1 LKSNLIIPVKP
12 GLKRLLTGLTGILSL
27 CEEKGEILP
36 QQIIVAQPCPLS
48 AERPFSKQQVKNR
61 SQKRYKNDNN
71 QPEALS
77 LQIYESAPV
86 FDNIINRDDIKNEN
100 YQ

>member
-12 GLKRLLTGLTGILSL
+12 GLKRLLTGLTGILS
-27 CEEKGEILP
+27 EILP